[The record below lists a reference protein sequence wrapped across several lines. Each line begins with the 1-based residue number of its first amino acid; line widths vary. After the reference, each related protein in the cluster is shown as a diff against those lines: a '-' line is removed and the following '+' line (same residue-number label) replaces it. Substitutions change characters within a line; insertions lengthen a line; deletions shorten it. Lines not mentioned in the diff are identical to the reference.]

1 MFSER
6 SNEHIDET
14 YYSYLFFIMFL
25 YGIFVSRKRTLIKNR
40 YSLFLFFPLSRI
52 LFIHPAFS
60 PFYTFPDKSGNS
72 PTDAKMDRKRVHEQS
87 GTTFIPSFIPPIF

>member
-6 SNEHIDET
+6 NNEHIDET

-25 YGIFVSRKRTLIKNR
+25 SRKRTLIKNR

-52 LFIHPAFS
+52 LFIHPAFR
-60 PFYTFPDKSGNS
+60 PFYTYPDKSGNS
-72 PTDAKMDRKRVHEQS
+72 PTNAKMDRKRVHEQS
-87 GTTFIPSFIPPIF
+87 GMTFIPSFIPSIF

>member
-6 SNEHIDET
+6 NNEHIDET

-25 YGIFVSRKRTLIKNR
+25 SRKRTLIKNR

-52 LFIHPAFS
+52 FFFNLSIPLS
-60 PFYTFPDKSGNS
+60 DLFYTYPDKSGNS
-72 PTDAKMDRKRVHEQS
+72 PTNAKMDRKRVHEQS
-87 GTTFIPSFIPPIF
+87 GMTFIPSFIPPIF